1 MFTVLVQ
8 TYKNISGGGGLWT
21 PIIPPKYS
29 LGFYPSTVTSVT
41 NSNIYSLPGV
51 HFALFQQSRKSH
63 HSPKISILLRCP
75 ARLKPEKFSK
85 SKPEPGPNPTRK
97 SRAQLTSIGWWLVQ
111 WVSELAL
118 RASCCRPSSILAWNC
133 KTGSADLSAYHLAN
147 FKRSILAGIQKVSGT
162 RRSKHM
168 LV

>member
-1 MFTVLVQ
+1 MNPL
-8 TYKNISGGGGLWT
+8 
-21 PIIPPKYS
+21 IPPKYG

-85 SKPEPGPNPTRK
+85 SKSEPGPKIPRP
-97 SRAQLTSIGWWLVQ
+97 IDIYWLVVGAMGFGVGFAGFMLQ
-111 WVSELAL
+111 TIFHISVEL
-118 RASCCRPSSILAWNC
+118 
-133 KTGSADLSAYHLAN
+133 
-147 FKRSILAGIQKVSGT
+147 
-162 RRSKHM
+162 
-168 LV
+168 